1 MQQTTDPRNHTCGA
15 VGARAAHGIGVK
27 TDTLA
32 RAAGTEA
39 VRALGS
45 SESVTEVTADGGGG
59 WIRGV
64 GVDDHRH
71 IVMCIKG

>member
-1 MQQTTDPRNHTCGA
+1 MQQTTDPRHHTCGSGGCTC
-15 VGARAAHGIGVK
+15 GARYGVK
-27 TDTLA
+27 TDTLDA
-32 RAAGTEA
+32 CRGTEA

-45 SESVTEVTADGGGG
+45 GESVTEVTADGGGG

>member
-1 MQQTTDPRNHTCGA
+1 MQQTKGHLTPHVWSGWCTCGA
-15 VGARAAHGIGVK
+15 RYGVK
-27 TDTLA
+27 TDTLDA
-32 RAAGTEA
+32 CRGTEA

-45 SESVTEVTADGGGG
+45 GESVTEVTADGGGG